1 MEYEI
6 VVGLEV
12 HAELNTKSKI
22 YCECHNAFG
31 LEVNTQCCPICMGMP
46 GTLPTLNEQVVEKAI
61 KMGHAL
67 HCDINRICKQ
77 DRKNY
82 FYPDL
87 PKAYQISQFDIPL
100 CEHGYVEVMVEG
112 EVKKFGVT
120 RIHIEEDAGKLLHGG
135 ESFDG
140 SLVDFNRCGVP
151 LIEIVSEPDFRSSAD
166 AKAYLEALKSILL
179 YLDISDCKM
188 QEGSIRCDVNVSVR
202 PKGSD
207 TFGTRV
213 EMKNVNTFSG
223 AVRAIDYEAARQI
236 EVLENGGTI
245 TQETRRWDD
254 ARGVNELL
262 RSKEDAQDYRYFPEP
277 DLPTIVVSQEKVDE
291 LKESITELPNLK
303 VIRYVTEFGLSQT
316 DAETIIDSME
326 KSAWFEEVVAAKAC
340 NAKTAANWILGD
352 ISKFMNETG
361 KSLSD
366 TQLTPNKLAEL
377 ISYIESG
384 KISNAAAKQVF
395 EVLLQE
401 NREPMDVIKEKG
413 LMQISDEG
421 ALEKVVADVLAGN
434 EKSVA
439 DYRNGK
445 TNALGYLTG
454 QCMKATKGQGNPQKL
469 KELLLAALS
478 GE

>member
-12 HAELNTKSKI
+12 HAELNTESKI
-22 YCECHNAFG
+22 YCECHNSFG

-46 GTLPTLNEQVVEKAI
+46 GTLPTLNEKVVEKAI

-67 HCDINRICKQ
+67 HCGINRVCKQ

-87 PKAYQISQFDIPL
+87 PKAYQISQYDVPL
-100 CEHGYVEVMVEG
+100 CEHGYLEVLVNG
-112 EVKKFGVT
+112 EVKRFGVT

-151 LIEIVSEPDFRSSAD
+151 LIEIVSEPDFRSSAE
-166 AKAYLEALKSILL
+166 AKAYLEALRSILV
-179 YLDISDCKM
+179 YLDISDGKM

-202 PKGSD
+202 PKGS
-207 TFGTRV
+207 TEFGTRV

-236 EVLENGGTI
+236 EVLENGGTV

-254 ARGVNELL
+254 AQGVNVLL
-262 RSKEDAQDYRYFPEP
+262 RTKEDAQDYRYFPEP
-277 DLPTIVVSQEKVDE
+277 DLPTIVVPQETVDA
-291 LKESITELPNLK
+291 LKEAIPELPTKK
-303 VIRYVTEFGLSQT
+303 VIRYVQDWGISQA
-316 DAETIIDSME
+316 DAETIIDNME
-326 KSAWFEEVVAAKAC
+326 KAAWFEEMAAQPGCPPKA
-340 NAKTAANWILGD
+340 AANWILGD
-352 ISKFMNETG
+352 ISKYMNETG
-361 KSLSD
+361 NSLAD
-366 TQLTPNKLAEL
+366 TKLTPAKLAEL
-377 ISYIESG
+377 IGYIEQG

-395 EVLLQE
+395 EVLLVE
-401 NREPMDVIKEKG
+401 DRTPMEVIEEKG
-413 LMQISDEG
+413 LVQISDEG
-421 ALEKVVADVLAGN
+421 ALEQVVADVLAKN
-434 EKSVA
+434 EKSVS
-439 DYRNGK
+439 DYKNGK

-454 QCMKATKGQGNPQKL
+454 QCMKATKGKGNPQKL
-469 KELLLAALS
+469 KELLLAAL
-478 GE
+478 EA

>member
-87 PKAYQISQFDIPL
+87 PKAYQISQFDVPL

-112 EVKKFGVT
+112 KVKKFGVT

-135 ESFDG
+135 ESFEG

-166 AKAYLEALKSILL
+166 AKAYLEALRSILL
-179 YLDISDCKM
+179 YLDISDGKM

-245 TQETRRWDD
+245 EQETRRWDD
-254 ARGVNELL
+254 AKGVNILL
-262 RSKEDAQDYRYFPEP
+262 RSKEDAHDYRYFPEP
-277 DLPTIVVSQEKVDE
+277 DLPTIVVPQEKVDE
-291 LKESITELPNLK
+291 LKASITELPNLK
-303 VIRYVTEFGLSQT
+303 VIRYVKEWGISQT
-316 DAETIIDSME
+316 DAETIIDNME
-326 KSAWFEEVVAAKAC
+326 KSEWLEAMMKTGNCTAKA
-340 NAKTAANWILGD
+340 AANWILGD
-352 ISKFMNETG
+352 ISKYMNETG
-361 KSLSD
+361 KSLVE
-366 TQLTPNKLAEL
+366 TKLTPEKMAEL
-377 ISYIESG
+377 ISYIEKG

-395 EVLLQE
+395 EILLTE
-401 NREPMDVIKEKG
+401 DRNPMDVVKEKG
-413 LMQISDEG
+413 LIQISDEG
-421 ALEKVVADVLAGN
+421 ALEKVVADVLANN

-439 DYRNGK
+439 DYKNGK

-469 KELLLAALS
+469 KELLLAAL
-478 GE
+478 EA